1 MKKIYAEW
9 TLRGVF
15 DNSFFNTW
23 EEYFDFVFDP
33 EIDVLLVKE
42 V

>member
-9 TLRGVF
+9 VLDGVF
-15 DNSFFNTW
+15 GNGFFNTW
-23 EEYFDFVFDP
+23 EEYFDFMFNP
-33 EIDVLLVKE
+33 EINVLLVKE

>member
-9 TLRGVF
+9 TLKGVF
-15 DNSFFNTW
+15 GNGFFNTW
-23 EEYFDFVFDP
+23 EEYFDFMFDP

>member
-9 TLRGVF
+9 TFKGVF
-15 DNSFFNTW
+15 GNGFFNTW
-23 EEYFDFVFDP
+23 EEYFDFMFDP

>member
-1 MKKIYAEW
+1 MKKIYVEW

-15 DNSFFNTW
+15 DNAFFDTW
-23 EEYFDFVFDP
+23 EEYFDFMFDP

>member
-15 DNSFFNTW
+15 NNCFFNTW
-23 EEYFDFVFDP
+23 KEYFNFMFNP
-33 EIDVLLVKE
+33 EINVLLVKE

>member
-9 TLRGVF
+9 TVKGVF
-15 DNSFFNTW
+15 DNAFFDTW
-23 EEYFDFVFDP
+23 EEYFDFMFDP

>member
-9 TLRGVF
+9 IIKGVF
-15 DNSFFNTW
+15 GNAFFDTW
-23 EEYFDFVFDP
+23 ESYIDFMFNP

>member
-1 MKKIYAEW
+1 MKKIYAKW

-15 DNSFFNTW
+15 DNAFFDTW
-23 EEYFDFVFDP
+23 EEYFDFMFNP